1 VRFHRLARAS
11 VAVESAF
18 CEHLRALREMLS
30 PQFTHLT
37 VAAPTMD
44 PAQYERDHGHLGRI
58 DEEREG
64 IRWVAL
70 QPGNA
75 GRLAFWLRYSGV
87 VFGRLWR
94 EVRRADLV
102 HSGTSHDVYRPIES
116 TALLLAKLFGKKTI
130 CVVDIDLRQEASM
143 NHRAGRLGRKSLFL
157 CRSVYD
163 PLRSLQLHGATRW
176 CSLVLLKGRQLCRDF
191 GRGRAHVKYFL
202 DAAFSAEHLISSRAL
217 AEKTRALAD
226 PARPLEL
233 VYFGRLTAYKG
244 VDRCI
249 EAVARASRL
258 SGAPMRLAII
268 GAGEDAERLKRLC
281 AQLGVES
288 LVGFHAALPFGPL
301 LFEQLYPCHLLL
313 AAPLSE
319 DTPRSALDAM
329 ACAIPILAFATE
341 YYSDLEESG
350 AVETVP
356 WPSVER
362 MSERIAYYAENKH
375 RLLPLAL
382 AGIEFAR
389 ANTQETWLRSRA
401 QWTLALFGPPRAE
414 RGVELTSRKSATG
427 T

>member
-1 VRFHRLARAS
+1 
-11 VAVESAF
+11 
-18 CEHLRALREMLS
+18 
-30 PQFTHLT
+30 
-37 VAAPTMD
+37 
-44 PAQYERDHGHLGRI
+44 
-58 DEEREG
+58 
-64 IRWVAL
+64 
-70 QPGNA
+70 
-75 GRLAFWLRYSGV
+75 
-87 VFGRLWR
+87 
-94 EVRRADLV
+94 
-102 HSGTSHDVYRPIES
+102 
-116 TALLLAKLFGKKTI
+116 
-130 CVVDIDLRQEASM
+130 
-143 NHRAGRLGRKSLFL
+143 
-157 CRSVYD
+157 
-163 PLRSLQLHGATRW
+163 
-176 CSLVLLKGRQLCRDF
+176 
-191 GRGRAHVKYFL
+191 VKYFL